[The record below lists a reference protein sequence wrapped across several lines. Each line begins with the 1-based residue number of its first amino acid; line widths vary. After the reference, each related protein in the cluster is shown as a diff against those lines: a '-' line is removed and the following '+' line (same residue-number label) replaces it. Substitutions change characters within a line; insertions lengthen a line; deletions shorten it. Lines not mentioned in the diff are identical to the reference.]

1 MVLLKQT
8 GPHLDQGIPYRS
20 EEATGSPT
28 MQQSFR
34 QLEER
39 NLSVEVTLMQWSPK
53 MDLIALA
60 NENGEVLLQRLTWQ
74 RQAIWTLTPPGEDEG
89 KEVRALAWRPDGK
102 VLAVGYQSGRLL
114 LCRVEKAEV
123 IHTTH
128 VDQPITCMQWTEAL
142 DKDLDS
148 EANGQSSSV
157 KAELGVTADAANE
170 NLSEKFLP
178 KLPSLSK
185 ISSIKSYIDD
195 NVEDA
200 KKLKEQ
206 KRLNMLAVGCHGGT
220 LTLLAFGVAP
230 IVNVDMSQFIQT
242 TKCGD
247 FLGASLSSDL
257 HTISIIVEYSN
268 EEDITEIFQSLL
280 TLDCVLLASRHQEIS
295 RYAKKFGKIRTLM
308 EYLEATLK
316 AVTEAKEDI
325 LIEMENKLTKYAQ
338 QKPTEE
344 SLSDE
349 FLQLLLWG
357 KASPELQQFLVH
369 DLTEKGLKKLDQS
382 VENSYVSIQKLVL
395 KHIHSVG
402 RSLLFQLSEL
412 KGMALWYDKYGM
424 LGLSA
429 TAIQD
434 AINAVGSFMLKANEL
449 LQVIE
454 SSLKNFKAFFRW
466 LYVIVM
472 QLMEEPIQQSI
483 SKMYQRDINFV
494 ADFLAEN
501 FTDEPSLDVTK
512 SGFTLERVG
521 QYLRK
526 EDLQFPVTTAPNSWQ
541 DFVASTPSLRDSD
554 LLFPWQ
560 RERSLSQLH
569 DVVKDAVDHALSRP
583 QSVGGESLTCRES
596 FTLDKRSETD
606 EPEYRTLSQQS
617 LQDQSK
623 LLTVFMTEPAP
634 TRCIFLTR
642 QNTKPDSSSDVTE
655 IVQLTFGTLGSL
667 DPDESVVSLA
677 ADSHMVLD
685 AAFYGDHS
693 LSLLLQEVKDDES
706 NNGKPVLC
714 QLSLMALQAEA
725 EFIPMSQVKGHLSTG
740 QTGPSFDAGPLV
752 TSRRMDNMRAGR
764 LAVSGS
770 RKVACVL
777 FSNQRRVRLFD
788 MDAEDEGD
796 DEEDDDETQLEDT
809 SMVIVE
815 DNGTDN

>member
-1 MVLLKQT
+1 
-8 GPHLDQGIPYRS
+8 
-20 EEATGSPT
+20 

-74 RQAIWTLTPPGEDEG
+74 RQPIWTLSPPSEDEG

-128 VDQPITCMQWTEAL
+128 VDQPITCMQWSAAL
-142 DKDLDS
+142 DKGLDS
-148 EANGQSSSV
+148 EANGQSSV
-157 KAELGVTADAANE
+157 KADLGAAGDAPDE
-170 NLSEKFLP
+170 NSSEKFLP

-206 KRLNMLAVGCHGGT
+206 KRLNMLAVGCNGGT
-220 LTLLAFGVAP
+220 LILLAFGVAP
-230 IVNVDMSQFIQT
+230 IVNVDMSQFIPT

-257 HTISIIVEYSN
+257 HTISVIVEYSN
-268 EEDITEIFQSLL
+268 EEDVTEIYNSLL
-280 TLDCVLLASRHQEIS
+280 TLDCILLASRHQEIS

-424 LGLSA
+424 LGLNA

-434 AINAVGSFMLKANEL
+434 AISAVGSFMLKANEL

-526 EDLQFPVTTAPNSWQ
+526 EDLQFPVSTAPNSWQ
-541 DFVASTPSLRDSD
+541 DFVASSPSLRGSD

-583 QSVGGESLTCRES
+583 QSVGGESLSCRES

-606 EPEYRTLSQQS
+606 HPEYRTLSQQS

-623 LLTVFMTEPAP
+623 LLTVFMTEPSPAQ
-634 TRCIFLTR
+634 CIYMTR
-642 QNTKPDSSSDVTE
+642 QHTKPDRSSQNETE
-655 IVQLTFGTLGSL
+655 MVCLTFGTLGRS
-667 DPDESVVSLA
+667 DPDESIVSLA
-677 ADSHMVLD
+677 AESHLVLD

-693 LSLLLQEVKDDES
+693 LSLLLQEVKDEGS
-706 NNGKPVLC
+706 INNGKPVLC
-714 QLSLMALQAEA
+714 QLSLETLQAEV
-725 EFIPMSQVKGHLSTG
+725 EFTPMSQVKGHLSSG
-740 QTGPSFDAGPLV
+740 QHVSIDAGPLV

-770 RKVACVL
+770 RKVACVSNTPFTVASNTPTAAGL
-777 FSNQRRVRLFD
+777 SRCCHGVVFSVKARTRYKL
-788 MDAEDEGD
+788 
-796 DEEDDDETQLEDT
+796 
-809 SMVIVE
+809 SW
-815 DNGTDN
+815 DNTASR

>member
-1 MVLLKQT
+1 
-8 GPHLDQGIPYRS
+8 
-20 EEATGSPT
+20 
-28 MQQSFR
+28 MQQAFR

-39 NLSVEVTLMQWSPK
+39 SLAVEVTLMEWSPK

-60 NENGEVLLQRLTWQ
+60 NDNGDVLLQRLTWQ
-74 RQAIWTLTPPGEDEG
+74 RQPIWTLNPPGEEEG

-102 VLAVGYQSGRLL
+102 VLAVGYKSGQLL

-123 IHTTH
+123 IHTTR
-128 VDQPITCMQWTEAL
+128 VDHSITCMQWTSASNQCL
-142 DKDLDS
+142 KVDGGCGS
-148 EANGQSSSV
+148 NGQSLV
-157 KAELGVTADAANE
+157 KPDLTTAAGAVSDDSN
-170 NLSEKFLP
+170 SEKFLP

-200 KKLKEQ
+200 KRLKDQ
-206 KRLNMLAVGCHGGT
+206 KRLNMLAVGTSGGM
-220 LTLLAFGVAP
+220 LTLLAYGVAP
-230 IVNVDMSQFIQT
+230 MAHFDVSQFIPT
-242 TKCGD
+242 PKCGD
-247 FLGASLSSDL
+247 FLGATVSSDL
-257 HTISIIVEYSN
+257 HSISVMVEHSN
-268 EEDITEIFQSLL
+268 EEDVTQIFQSML
-280 TLDCVLLASRHQEIS
+280 TLPCVLLASRHQEIS

-338 QKPTEE
+338 QKTTEE

-357 KASPELQQFLVH
+357 KASLELQSFLLH
-369 DLTEKGLKKLDQS
+369 ELTEKGLKKLDQS
-382 VENSYVSIQKLVL
+382 VENSYISIQKLVL

-402 RSLLFQLSEL
+402 RSLLFHLSEL

-424 LGLSA
+424 LGLNAS
-429 TAIQD
+429 AIQD
-434 AINAVGSFMLKANEL
+434 AICAVGSFMLKANEL

-494 ADFLAEN
+494 ADFLSEN
-501 FTDEPSLDVTK
+501 FTDEPNMDKTK

-526 EDLQFPVTTAPNSWQ
+526 ENLQFPVNTAPNSWQ
-541 DFVASTPSLRDSD
+541 EFVASTPSLRDSD

-560 RERSLSQLH
+560 REKSLSQLH
-569 DVVKDAVDHALSRP
+569 DAVKAAVDHALSRP
-583 QSVGGESLTCRES
+583 RSVGGESVGCRES
-596 FTLDKRSETD
+596 FTLDRRSETD
-606 EPEYRTLSQQS
+606 EPEHRAISQQS
-617 LQDQSK
+617 IQDK
-623 LLTVFMTEPAP
+623 GRLLTILMTEASP
-634 TRCIFLTR
+634 CQCLYLMR
-642 QNTKPDSSSDVTE
+642 QHTKPSRNGGDGADMVC
-655 IVQLTFGTLGSL
+655 LTFGTLGTP
-667 DPDESVVSLA
+667 DPDESIVSIA
-677 ADSHMVLD
+677 ADSHVVLD
-685 AAFYGDHS
+685 AAFYGDQA
-693 LSLLLQEVKDDES
+693 LSVLLQEVRDDGS
-706 NNGKPVLC
+706 SLSTKPVLC
-714 QLSLMALQAEA
+714 QLSLQSLQSEA
-725 EFIPMSQVKGHLSTG
+725 DFIPISEVKGHLSSAANNIE
-740 QTGPSFDAGPLV
+740 SFDAGPLV
-752 TSRRMDNMRAGR
+752 TFRRMDNMMAGR

-796 DEEDDDETQLEDT
+796 DDDDEEDARLDDT
-809 SMVIVE
+809 SMVVADQE
-815 DNGTDN
+815 TPSEPE